1 MHPTKLNPFRSILAG
16 ICAIGV
22 ALGMSR
28 FAYTPLV
35 PALIR
40 DGWVD
45 VPQAGFLG
53 GANCTGYVVSCL
65 IALYLPRRHGVKSV
79 MRMGLGFGLLGVL
92 MSSFNLG
99 FSWLVAARFIAG
111 LSAAP
116 LVVLTPSV
124 LASQLPEKLKKIGAG
139 LAFSGA
145 GVFTL
150 FVSLTLPI
158 VITKEV
164 QTGWFYEALLIALA
178 SLAVWPLTSRA
189 SGRPLPAPP
198 VSARFTGNQNK
209 VLMGLGLAYACGAIG
224 MQPPTLF
231 MTDYLHRDLGVS
243 IGEASQIFCFLG
255 LGFAVGAGSSGLLV
269 ARFGSRA
276 TLLTMRASGIASLVL
291 VLTTK
296 QIVLLAVAAGLSG
309 VFVLG
314 MVSAT
319 SQRTME
325 CVGPEQHP
333 RIWGNLSL
341 IFAFGLSAGSLGMS
355 AFLKRGATYTNL
367 FEIATIAL
375 SLGLLFTA
383 ILSCKQLMSDKR
395 MTKTIKDIH

>member
-1 MHPTKLNPFRSILAG
+1 MG
-16 ICAIGV
+16 I

-40 DGWVD
+40 DGWVN

-65 IALYLPRRHGVKSV
+65 IALLLPRRFGVQSV
-79 MRMGLGFGLLGVL
+79 MRIGLGFGLLGVV
-92 MSSFNLG
+92 MSSFNFG
-99 FSWLVAARFIAG
+99 FSWLVFSRFIAG

-124 LASQLPEKLKKIGAG
+124 LASQLPENYKKIGAG

-145 GVFTL
+145 GMFTL
-150 FVSLTLPI
+150 FVSLTLPL
-158 VITKEV
+158 VLKEEV
-164 QTGWFYEALLIALA
+164 QVGWFYEAFLIALA
-178 SLAVWPLTSRA
+178 SVAVWPLTSRA
-189 SGRPLPAPP
+189 SAQPLPGPP
-198 VSARFTGNQNK
+198 QSSRFTGNQKK
-209 VLMGLGLAYACGAIG
+209 VLIGLGIAYACGAIG

-231 MTDYLHRDLGVS
+231 MTDYLHRDLGVA
-243 IGEASQIFCFLG
+243 IAEASQIFSCLG
-255 LGFAVGAGSSGLLV
+255 LGFAVGAGSSGFLV
-269 ARFGSRA
+269 TQFGSRT
-276 TLLTMRASGIASLVL
+276 TLLTMYSSGIASLLL
-291 VLTTK
+291 VLITK
-296 QIVLLAVAAGLSG
+296 QIWLLAIAAGLSG
-309 VFVLG
+309 FFVLG

-341 IFAFGLSAGSLGMS
+341 IFAIGLSVGSIGMS
-355 AFLKRGATYTNL
+355 ALLKSGAAYTNL
-367 FEIATIAL
+367 FEIATVT
-375 SLGLLFTA
+375 LGLGLISTA
-383 ILSCKQLMSDKR
+383 LLSCKQLISDSNSAKKI
-395 MTKTIKDIH
+395 TETH

>member
-1 MHPTKLNPFRSILAG
+1 
-16 ICAIGV
+16 
-22 ALGMSR
+22 MSR

-65 IALYLPRRHGVKSV
+65 IAIFFPRRCGIQSV
-79 MRMGLGFGLLGVL
+79 MRMGLVFALLGVL
-92 MSSFNLG
+92 MSSFNFG

-124 LASQLPEKLKKIGAG
+124 LASQLPEKLQKIGAG

-145 GVFTL
+145 GLFTL
-150 FVSLTLPI
+150 FVSLTLPF
-158 VITKEV
+158 VLTKDV
-164 QTGWFYEALLIALA
+164 QIGWFYEALLIAVA

-189 SGRPLPAPP
+189 SEQPLPAPP
-198 VSARFTGNQNK
+198 QSARFTGNQNK
-209 VLMGLGLAYACGAIG
+209 VLMGLGVAYACGAIG

-231 MTDYLHRDLGVS
+231 MTDYLHRDLGVA
-243 IGEASQIFCFLG
+243 IAEASQIFSFLG

-269 ARFGSRA
+269 TQFGSRA
-276 TLLTMRASGIASLVL
+276 TLLTMFSSGIASLIL
-291 VLTTK
+291 VLITK
-296 QIVLLAVAAGLSG
+296 QIVLMAVAAGLSG
-309 VFVLG
+309 FFVLG

-333 RIWGNLSL
+333 RVWGNLSL
-341 IFAFGLSAGSLGMS
+341 IFAFGLSVGSLGMS

-367 FEIATIAL
+367 FEIATVAL
-375 SLGLLFTA
+375 GVGLVVTVV
-383 ILSCKQLMSDKR
+383 LSCKQLVSDSSSA
-395 MTKTIKDIH
+395 KTIKGNR

>member
-1 MHPTKLNPFRSILAG
+1 
-16 ICAIGV
+16 
-22 ALGMSR
+22 MSR

-65 IALYLPRRHGVKSV
+65 IAIFFPRRCGIQSV
-79 MRMGLGFGLLGVL
+79 MRMGLVFALLGVL
-92 MSSFNLG
+92 MSSFNFG

-124 LASQLPEKLKKIGAG
+124 LASQLPEKLQKIGAG

-145 GVFTL
+145 GLFTL
-150 FVSLTLPI
+150 FVSLTLPF
-158 VITKEV
+158 VLTKDV
-164 QTGWFYEALLIALA
+164 QIGWFYEALLIAVA

-189 SGRPLPAPP
+189 SEQPLPAPP
-198 VSARFTGNQNK
+198 QSARFTGNQNK
-209 VLMGLGLAYACGAIG
+209 VLMGLGVAYACGAIG

-231 MTDYLHRDLGVS
+231 MTDYLHRDLGVA
-243 IGEASQIFCFLG
+243 IAEASQIFSFLG

-269 ARFGSRA
+269 TQFGSRA
-276 TLLTMRASGIASLVL
+276 TLLTMFSSGIASLIL
-291 VLTTK
+291 VLITK
-296 QIVLLAVAAGLSG
+296 QIVLMAVAAGLSG
-309 VFVLG
+309 FFVLG

-333 RIWGNLSL
+333 RVWGNLSL
-341 IFAFGLSAGSLGMS
+341 IFAFGLSVGSLGMS

-367 FEIATIAL
+367 FEIATVAL
-375 SLGLLFTA
+375 GVGLVVTA
-383 ILSCKQLMSDKR
+383 VLSCKQLVSDSSSA
-395 MTKTIKDIH
+395 KTIKGNR

>member
-1 MHPTKLNPFRSILAG
+1 MHHTRLSPFRSILAG

-65 IALYLPRRHGVKSV
+65 IAIFFPRRCGTKSV
-79 MRMGLGFGLLGVL
+79 MRMGLVFALLGVL
-92 MSSFNLG
+92 MSSFNFG

-124 LASQLPEKLKKIGAG
+124 LASQLPEKLQKIGAG

-145 GVFTL
+145 GLFTL
-150 FVSLTLPI
+150 FISLTLPF
-158 VITKEV
+158 VLTKNV
-164 QTGWFYEALLIALA
+164 QIGWFYEALLIALA

-189 SGRPLPAPP
+189 SEQPLPAPP
-198 VSARFTGNQNK
+198 QSARFKGNQNK
-209 VLMGLGLAYACGAIG
+209 VLMGLGVAYACGAIG

-231 MTDYLHRDLGVS
+231 MTDYLHRDLGVA
-243 IGEASQIFCFLG
+243 IAEASQIFSFLG

-269 ARFGSRA
+269 TQFGSRA
-276 TLLTMRASGIASLVL
+276 TLLTMFSSGIASLIL
-291 VLTTK
+291 VLITK
-296 QIVLLAVAAGLSG
+296 QIVLMAIAAGLSG
-309 VFVLG
+309 FFVLG

-333 RIWGNLSL
+333 RVWGNLSL
-341 IFAFGLSAGSLGMS
+341 IFAFGLSVGSLGMS

-367 FEIATIAL
+367 FEIATAAL
-375 SLGLLFTA
+375 GVGLVVTA
-383 ILSCKQLMSDKR
+383 VLSCKQLVSDASSA
-395 MTKTIKDIH
+395 KTIKGIH

>member
-1 MHPTKLNPFRSILAG
+1 MPQTKLSPFRSILAG

-45 VPQAGFLG
+45 IPQAGFLG
-53 GANCTGYVVSCL
+53 GANCTGYVISCL
-65 IALYLPRRHGVKSV
+65 IALILPRHFGVQSV
-79 MRMGLGFGLLGVL
+79 MRMGLGFGLLGVV

-99 FSWLVAARFIAG
+99 FSWLVIARFIAG

-145 GVFTL
+145 GLFTL
-150 FVSLTLPI
+150 FVSLTLPF
-158 VITKEV
+158 VLTKEV
-164 QTGWFYEALLIALA
+164 QVGWFYEALLIALA

-189 SGRPLPAPP
+189 SAQPMPAHAQS
-198 VSARFTGNQNK
+198 VRFTGNQKK
-209 VLMGLGLAYACGAIG
+209 VLLGLGCAYACGAIG

-231 MTDYLHRDLGVS
+231 MTDYLHRDLGVA
-243 IGEASQIFCFLG
+243 ITEASQIFSFLG
-255 LGFAVGAGSSGLLV
+255 LGFAVGAASSGLLV
-269 ARFGSRA
+269 TRFGSRT
-276 TLLTMRASGIASLVL
+276 TLLTMFSTGVISLFLVL
-291 VLTTK
+291 ITK
-296 QIVLLAVAAGLSG
+296 QIWLLAVAAGLSG
-309 VFVLG
+309 FFVLG

-333 RIWGNLSL
+333 RVWGNLSL
-341 IFAFGLSAGSLGMS
+341 IFAIGLSVGSLGMS
-355 AFLKRGATYTNL
+355 ALLKRGATYTNL

-375 SLGLLFTA
+375 GVGLISTA
-383 ILSCKQLMSDKR
+383 LLSCQQLVSDSN
-395 MTKTIKDIH
+395 TIKNPPHP